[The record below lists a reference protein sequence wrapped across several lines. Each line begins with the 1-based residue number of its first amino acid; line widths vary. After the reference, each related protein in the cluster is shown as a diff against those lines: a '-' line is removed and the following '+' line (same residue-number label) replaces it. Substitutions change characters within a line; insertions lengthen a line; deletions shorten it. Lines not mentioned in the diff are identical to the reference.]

1 MIVELPESEIRGT
14 GMTSSLAKLELAVA
28 LYRDR
33 KLSLGRGA
41 KLAGL
46 SSPEFLRAVGRRGV
60 TVNYDI
66 ADLEQDIATL
76 SSLP

>member
-1 MIVELPESEIRGT
+1 
-14 GMTSSLAKLELAVA
+14 MTSDLAKLELAVA

-33 KLSLGRGA
+33 KVSLGRGA

-46 SSPEFLRAVGRRGV
+46 PSPEFLRQVGRRGV

-66 ADLEQDIATL
+66 ADLEKDVVAL
-76 SSLP
+76 SALP